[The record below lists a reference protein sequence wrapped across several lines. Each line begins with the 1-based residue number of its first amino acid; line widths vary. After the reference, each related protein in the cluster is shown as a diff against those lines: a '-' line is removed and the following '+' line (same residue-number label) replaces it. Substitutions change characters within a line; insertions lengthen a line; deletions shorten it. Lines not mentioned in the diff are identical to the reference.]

1 MARRW
6 HEAKVIAIEDMSQYT
21 RKYYLKCEEEIFAN
35 FKPGQFITLD
45 LPIHEKRT
53 KRWKSYSIANLPT
66 ADDPII
72 ELCIVYLEGGL
83 ASEYLFN
90 KVKIGDTLMF
100 KGPAGVFTYPEHNNL
115 KMVMVCTGTGVAPFR
130 SMLKYLNTLASW
142 PHDVHLIFGTRT
154 EDGIL
159 YREELEELASV
170 NERFTYDVAL
180 SRADDWKGY
189 RGYVHVVYEEQ
200 YPSPDEDVLFYIC
213 GWTAM
218 VDESRQRLVEKIGF
232 SKQQVRFELYG

>member
-1 MARRW
+1 MARKW

-21 RKYYLKCEEEIFAN
+21 RKYFLKCEGEIFAN

-53 KRWKSYSIANLPT
+53 QRWKSYSIANLPT
-66 ADDPII
+66 ADHPVI

-90 KVKIGDTLMF
+90 QVKIGDSLTF
-100 KGPAGVFTYPEHNNL
+100 KGPAGVFTYPEQNDL
-115 KMVMVCTGTGVAPFR
+115 KMVMVCTGTGIAPFR
-130 SMLKYLNTLASW
+130 SMLKYLNTWESW
-142 PHDVHLIFGTRT
+142 PHDIHLIFGTRT

-159 YREELEELASV
+159 YREELEELAAT
-170 NERFTYDVAL
+170 NEHFAYDVAL
-180 SRADDWKGY
+180 SRDPDWNGHK
-189 RGYVHVVYEEQ
+189 GYVHTIYEEY
-200 YPSPDEDVLFYIC
+200 YPDASEDVLFYIC

-218 VDESRQRLVEKIGF
+218 VDEARQRLENLGYT
-232 SKQQVRFELYG
+232 KQQVRFELYG